1 MKHIIILLG
10 VFLHSFTYAAVTP
23 WLDFTYQNG
32 LITIPVKVSDI
43 DSYAVLDTGAGLN
56 AINANFVTAH
66 KLKYKHSSN
75 VNIEGAF
82 ASQRNKV
89 YQKVPV
95 SFFGINTNL
104 EGLPEIALGNPN
116 NSILFGRGFFKLFNT
131 QIDYPNRRIRLLTH
145 DHLDLKQYENI
156 DFKIQKGYGQPIVKV
171 ELEGDSAWML
181 LDTGFTGGIMI
192 ERRYAD
198 KFGWL
203 DTENEKMSF
212 SGVNSTGETEHIKA
226 KEVKFGA
233 FSLSDV
239 SVTFP
244 AKGSKANI
252 VSQYSATKSHVK
264 GVKVKGIVGYEV
276 FKHFV
281 MTMDMKDGHLHISAP
296 KSE

>member
-1 MKHIIILLG
+1 MKHTLILLC
-10 VFLHSFTYAAVTP
+10 VFFHAFSFAAVTP
-23 WLDFTYQNG
+23 WLDFTYKNG

-43 DSYAVLDTGAGLN
+43 DSYAVLDTGAGVN
-56 AINANFVTAH
+56 AINENFVTEH
-66 KLKYKHSSN
+66 KLKYNHSG
-75 VNIEGAF
+75 NIHIQGAF
-82 ASQRNKV
+82 DTKRNKV

-95 SFFGINTNL
+95 SFFGIDTNL
-104 EGLPEIALGNPN
+104 EGLPALDLGDP
-116 NSILFGRGFFKLFNT
+116 SDSLLFGRGFFKLFNT

-145 DHLDLKQYENI
+145 DHLDLKKYENI

-171 ELEGDSAWML
+171 EIEGDSAWML

-203 DTENEKMSF
+203 DTDNQKVEF
-212 SGVNSTGETEHIKA
+212 SGVNTSSETENVRA
-226 KEVKFGA
+226 KEVKFGP
-233 FSLSDV
+233 FTLSNV
-239 SVTFP
+239 RVTFP
-244 AKGSKANI
+244 AKGNNVNL
-252 VSQYSATKSHVK
+252 VSQYSSTDSHVK
-264 GVKVKGIVGYEV
+264 GVKVKGIVGYDV